1 MTVTQVVEQQLVA
14 RLGPISG
21 RASVTF
27 VGTDRIEVLRFT
39 GVDAEGSEL
48 TRYATLGMAC
58 HPMTDPSAQVADP
71 VGAPRAELVLSLG
84 RPHDDVF
91 RRLAVLAAVPFV
103 EGLVVV
109 PGASLDLGLP
119 LWDGAGFS
127 AVLVAEPGGLVPD
140 LDLDEHLAGEVAG
153 TAPVQFFPLLP
164 MSAHETAWKGA
175 NGAAALQER
184 WLAAGTDLRDPD
196 RAAVALL

>member
-140 LDLDEHLAGEVAG
+140 LDLGDHLDGA
-153 TAPVQFFPLLP
+153 APVQFFPLLP
-164 MSAHETAWKGA
+164 MTAHETAWKRA

-196 RAAVALL
+196 RAAVVLL